1 MEVMN
6 RVDSYIVNT
15 HTMLLE
21 PWTEGMEKKTKVY
34 EKGAQPFITEK
45 QPQEIIQSSCLY
57 FLSSYEGRK
66 LSTKSLTNIRHKPPI
81 VIDPVTGVYFYSTHS
96 DTNPHNHWVSL
107 KHTHNHHVH
116 EGNQTR
122 VLFMDGSEINLPVSY
137 QSFIQQYYKAS
148 HLFCRAQFNLDEIR
162 EKTEPEYTVE
172 RQANR
177 LMIMEYLNRVE
188 RKRM

>member
-1 MEVMN
+1 MEDFK
-6 RVDSYIVNT
+6 RVDSYIIHT

-21 PWTEGMEKKTKVY
+21 PWIEGKEKKTIIY
-34 EKGAQPFITEK
+34 EKNAEPIIAEK

-107 KHTHNHHVH
+107 KHTHDQQACQ
-116 EGNQTR
+116 GNYTK
-122 VLFMDGSEINLPVSY
+122 VLFIDGSERNLPVSY
-137 QSFIQQYYKAS
+137 QSFVQQYYKAS
-148 HLFCRAQFNLDEIR
+148 HLFCKAQLNLDEIR

-177 LMIMEYLNRVE
+177 LMIMEYLNRIE
-188 RKRM
+188 RNRV